1 MIWPIGTKRR
11 GGATCPSGV
20 GQTANRPNRR
30 RSPRRR
36 TRLRSG
42 KLATIDNRFITE
54 CQIFDRSCEGARL
67 RLAGRIRLPEVVKF
81 YDDQNQELYVV
92 RVVWQRGNEV
102 GIFFPEGARVN
113 DPKAISRLAGKYY
126 AVNTWEGIWR

>member
-1 MIWPIGTKRR
+1 MFWLTGTRWVDNR
-11 GGATCPSGV
+11 NCPSGK
-20 GQTANRPNRR
+20 GGREQRPNRR

-42 KLATIDNRFITE
+42 KLATIDDRFITE

-81 YDDQNQELYVV
+81 YDDQNRALYIV

-113 DPKAISRLAGKYY
+113 DPKAVSRLSGKYY